1 MKYKCTQ
8 RRHTWWSCC
17 WAIRKPMNSEGM
29 PDDGDLRGLL
39 GASDDFDSD
48 A

>member
-1 MKYKCTQ
+1 LGNKE
-8 RRHTWWSCC
+8 
-17 WAIRKPMNSEGM
+17 ADEEGM

-39 GASDDFDSD
+39 GASDDFD